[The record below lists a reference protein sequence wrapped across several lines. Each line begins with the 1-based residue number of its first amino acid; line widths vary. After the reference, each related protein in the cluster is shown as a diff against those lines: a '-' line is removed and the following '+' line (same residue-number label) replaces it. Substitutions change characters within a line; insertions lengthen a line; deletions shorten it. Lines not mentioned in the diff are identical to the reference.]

1 MSKIFS
7 APEMNILKKS
17 ITEEVGG
24 VACMYYVCQDRAK
37 IPVADL
43 NLLK

>member
-1 MSKIFS
+1 
-7 APEMNILKKS
+7 MNILKKS

-24 VACMYYVCQDRAK
+24 IACMYYMCQDGVK
-37 IPVADL
+37 ISVADL